1 MNGIVF
7 NPVNAN
13 DIPPLPNG
21 VYALF
26 VDANGV
32 VKVKD
37 SGGVVSTV
45 APKPVTESPYLWN
58 FDRTAFP
65 EIPVTNYGNN
75 RMLEFV
81 ANKCVEGVHKFSVVG
96 MLGWFNNNGGHV
108 GDYFDFI
115 NQFGDEDT
123 KTFVMITKVR
133 EFQSVNDILVEEY
146 NITTMQEYPF
156 GNTSGSYNNRSTFH
170 KFIITADADLGA
182 IDLNVSSDLNIGGSV
197 KKLYYQINQTMPRIE
212 I

>member
-21 VYALF
+21 VYAF
-26 VDANGV
+26 FIDANGV

-58 FDRTAFP
+58 FDRQDFP

-81 ANKCVEGVHKFSVVG
+81 ANKCVEGVYKFSVVG
-96 MLGWFNNNGGHV
+96 MLGWFNNNGGHLGAPLNDV
-108 GDYFDFI
+108 AKY
-115 NQFGDEDT
+115 GDEDT
-123 KTFVMITKVR
+123 KLFVLITKVR
-133 EFQSVNDILVEEY
+133 EFQSVNNVLVEEY
-146 NITTMQEYPF
+146 NITTMADHDFNSSSSYSCISWFYKFFITSDENF
-156 GNTSGSYNNRSTFH
+156 NVLDFSVENGLTIGN
-170 KFIITADADLGA
+170 A
-182 IDLNVSSDLNIGGSV
+182 IKRLFYTIDWS
-197 KKLYYQINQTMPRIE
+197 QPRIE